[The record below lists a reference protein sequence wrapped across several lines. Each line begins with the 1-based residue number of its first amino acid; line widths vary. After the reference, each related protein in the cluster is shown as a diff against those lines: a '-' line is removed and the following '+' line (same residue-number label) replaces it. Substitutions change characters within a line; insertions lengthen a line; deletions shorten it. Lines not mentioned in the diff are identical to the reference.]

1 MATALQKFGEF
12 SKGVAKGFYGGVV
25 KPYASLIGEAAYQ
38 GGRYLVDP
46 TFRKAIRAPESLSQE
61 EIYKVNKPRQT
72 AFLRPQQIQTRKQ
85 TVLTG
90 GAATLKA
97 GLAATAFF
105 NPATGVFNPAT
116 ALTTAGI
123 AGGLTYGAQ
132 KLFRQ
137 PTNFE
142 QIGRAVGES
151 HVYAGVGKLTLPI
164 QNTLASYFSTG
175 LMTKGLTNFLL
186 RAGIKGTTA
195 GGFNVAENYL
205 TAPLLEGRQPTKE
218 ENALAFGIGL
228 LGGAGDEGFQAIR
241 NKIKGGIRLRQP
253 GQSEQ
258 YYETETGKFIR
269 NLRGQFIKFE
279 PNKKEPKYYGD
290 LREEL
295 GLPRYG
301 VDPRKI
307 KLGLSVQ
314 EITPEQRAK
323 LPTQPKGVGG
333 EILYHGTSVE
343 NANKIKTQG
352 FDIFAEG
359 NKGGG
364 GNKGFGVSLSKK
376 ENVAK
381 LHAGEKGNTISL
393 TLDSNAKI
401 FKASDVPQEYIKAG
415 HMTAMEAET
424 YAKLHGFDGID
435 LENLEAGGIIRGG
448 RVGVKESEVLI
459 FNPKVL
465 NPTQPKGV
473 GEEVPVGLKERGF
486 IKTVREAETTAPEV
500 AEQVKG
506 FYKPITNAETI
517 QKAQST
523 IDTQGWDV
531 AKQQALSNVQSAE
544 NTAIGL
550 ELMRRAQNLGN
561 YDEAVNIA
569 EKLAAKG
576 TQGGQAIQAFSI
588 WGRMTPEGMLRYA
601 AKQINK
607 SQLEAGFAS
616 KLANKIFGIKAPK
629 LTPDDAAKIT
639 DLMKKANAT
648 ESEEVKAQ
656 YVKQSLEVIN
666 DKIPYGVNELID
678 TYRYN
683 NLLSNPLTHLR
694 NFTSNALQTFLTRP
708 LTKAVSG
715 DIRGAYKYYGGLY
728 KGWSDAVSDAN
739 KAFKGLTPLEKPD
752 IQGLRLKK
760 APGIL
765 TVPTRMMEASDK
777 FFQGLIRGGELAS
790 GKSLDEATRTAKY
803 SLFRTALDP
812 TGDKTGQGYLL
823 KGIDNA
829 TQGFTQFGKKFP
841 MLRWFVPFIQ
851 TPMNVSKQ
859 WLEYSPAGL
868 ATIPGAQN
876 KAEQVAK
883 TLIGSTVTM
892 LGAKLAFDGRT
903 TWAAPSDPEQKDLFY
918 ASGKKPFSVKVGDS
932 WVPMQTLGVFSFPMA
947 LAVAAKHYQEDNR
960 TVLTDNQTEKLTKTL
975 ASQVEFFSGQTFME
989 GLGNFVSLVQGDK
1002 DYSLPGNI
1010 AFTST
1015 QFIPFTGL
1023 ASYISRLI
1031 DPVYRKVEGEGFF
1044 EKAGQT
1050 IARGIPFASKKLAP
1064 FEKPGG
1070 EIETRNITDY
1080 IAPYAAGK
1088 EDIKYTVPFESR
1100 QTTLQENAVLNK
1112 SFKKYDDI
1120 KSRVEELLE
1129 LGNEQVIL

>member
-46 TFRKAIRAPESLSQE
+46 TFGKAIRAPESLSQE

-97 GLAATAFF
+97 GLAAT
-105 NPATGVFNPAT
+105 GVFNPAT

-151 HVYAGVGKLTLPI
+151 PVYAGVGKLTLPI

-323 LPTQPKGVGG
+323 LPTQPKGVG
-333 EILYHGTSVE
+333 
-343 NANKIKTQG
+343 
-352 FDIFAEG
+352 
-359 NKGGG
+359 
-364 GNKGFGVSLSKK
+364 
-376 ENVAK
+376 
-381 LHAGEKGNTISL
+381 
-393 TLDSNAKI
+393 
-401 FKASDVPQEYIKAG
+401 
-415 HMTAMEAET
+415 
-424 YAKLHGFDGID
+424 
-435 LENLEAGGIIRGG
+435 
-448 RVGVKESEVLI
+448 
-459 FNPKVL
+459 
-465 NPTQPKGV
+465 
-473 GEEVPVGLKERGF
+473 EEVPVGLKERGF
-486 IKTVREAETTAPEV
+486 IKTVREAETTAPDV

-752 IQGLRLKK
+752 IQGLRLQK

-1100 QTTLQENAVLNK
+1100 QITLQENAVLNK
-1112 SFKKYDDI
+1112 SFKKHDDL
-1120 KSRVEELLE
+1120 KSRATELLK
-1129 LGNEQVIL
+1129 LGNEQGARELIRGNKDIFQKGESLQQIRSDVKNWQDMREQVANHPQLTNEQKQRVLKRIDKEIKNRLELLNRF